1 MHMQVQQ
8 DRLEAYEARARK
20 RAAKLKDQALWGVW
34 DSKVHVLL
42 NLTISL
48 TMSCSKTPCPSFP
61 FSLFSGVP
69 AYQAEQSRDEAD
81 SQDRFSGHGFTHM
94 R

>member
-1 MHMQVQQ
+1 MQVQQ

-61 FSLFSGVP
+61 FSLFFRGPCLPS
-69 AYQAEQSRDEAD
+69 
-81 SQDRFSGHGFTHM
+81 
-94 R
+94 